1 MNFNIRN
8 LDIKVRG
15 NDKKHIFKIFMILVL
30 INVLVTIV
38 VLLFANVEIL
48 KTILLYIM
56 SIVYVGIVVY
66 IIKKENKV
74 IGKSKESFE
83 NKYDPILTKFII
95 KNEFILDNELLNA
108 EIYYLIKKGYVE
120 IDKENNVLRLKDR
133 NQFKQIDALERIDS
147 EKIKEYSTNEVPS
160 YESMFIGKI
169 LFAFHDEIEL
179 NEFKRN
185 QKGNYYLERGE
196 MCKLAMEKMLLYEI
210 EKKNMLGKK
219 SSNIN
224 FVSIAGILNI
234 ITSIMLF
241 MVIGRF
247 NIILLLATII
257 NIALIAVIIKNE
269 NILAYKYSE
278 DVIKYIDNLLEYV
291 NILKKGKTTKFNNP
305 TYEEENINIS
315 GLANEQDRLVYDLH
329 NVESIENNLNNKI
342 DQNNHEDEETT
353 NERDA
358 DEELKFLFGINTSE
372 DLFI

>member
-247 NIILLLATII
+247 NINLLLATNI